1 MSMRRHQDGMALI
14 VVLWLVVL
22 LSIMAAGH
30 SKNVNTDTTL
40 AARQLQSAKAR
51 ALAEAG
57 INHVIL
63 EMLAADSD
71 RKLPADGSLFTVRV
85 GDDNITIAI
94 RDATGFVDL
103 NAAKPELLDAALEVC
118 GVDETARRD
127 LVDTILDWRDGDDLT
142 RLHGVED
149 DDYLAAGVAW
159 TSRDGA
165 FEAVDELK
173 YLPGMSQALYD
184 RLSPLVTVHSGR
196 GGLNMEYAPPA
207 LIGKRRDRGC
217 DRGRCQDIARIEDAV
232 HDRGLARAAA
242 GRIPAQGRSRG
253 MNVSVQRSLQPLRIR
268 YADPLIGRLRSFWRW
283 WSGELFLLLPE
294 NLQKVIAQRQQK
306 LYVEVEND
314 NLLLSLG
321 NHAAQREVLRLA
333 LDAADAEDAD
343 IPREVQQTILL
354 LPDDKVLAKRIALPA
369 AAEENLR
376 EVLGFEMD
384 LHTPFEASEVY
395 YDYTVVGRDSAR
407 QQVTVDLVYAPRDV
421 VDALVDST
429 ASLGMKTDILTCRRR
444 DNANLQPVN
453 LLPQELRR
461 TRRIDV
467 RSVNLA
473 LTALLAVLLVAAITI
488 PIVQKNRAIEAV
500 ETQLQA
506 AAAEARDGAELR
518 RNLEKMAEASQF
530 LVGKKASDV
539 MIVEVID
546 EISRILP
553 DNTWI
558 ARLDLS
564 GTELQIQ
571 GQSSASSSLIKII
584 ESSPWFEDVR
594 FASPVVQIA
603 GTDNDRVHIVA
614 TVARKRAE
622 LEEQPQ

>member
-207 LIGKRRDRGC
+207 LIAALTG
-217 DRGRCQDIARIEDAV
+217 EVVPAV
-232 HDRGLARAAA
+232 
-242 GRIPAQGRSRG
+242 
-253 MNVSVQRSLQPLRIR
+253 
-268 YADPLIGRLRSFWRW
+268 
-283 WSGELFLLLPE
+283 E
-294 NLQKVIAQRQQK
+294 
-306 LYVEVEND
+306 
-314 NLLLSLG
+314 
-321 NHAAQREVLRLA
+321 
-333 LDAADAEDAD
+333 
-343 IPREVQQTILL
+343 
-354 LPDDKVLAKRIALPA
+354 PDDSNAGGPRIGTFHIYASASGSA
-369 AAEENLR
+369 A
-376 EVLGFEMD
+376 
-384 LHTPFEASEVY
+384 
-395 YDYTVVGRDSAR
+395 TVA
-407 QQVTVDLVYAPRDV
+407 
-421 VDALVDST
+421 
-429 ASLGMKTDILTCRRR
+429 
-444 DNANLQPVN
+444 
-453 LLPQELRR
+453 
-461 TRRIDV
+461 
-467 RSVNLA
+467 
-473 LTALLAVLLVAAITI
+473 
-488 PIVQKNRAIEAV
+488 AIEAV
-500 ETQLQA
+500 V
-506 AAAEARDGAELR
+506 R
-518 RNLEKMAEASQF
+518 
-530 LVGKKASDV
+530 
-539 MIVEVID
+539 
-546 EISRILP
+546 ISR
-553 DNTWI
+553 
-558 ARLDLS
+558 
-564 GTELQIQ
+564 
-571 GQSSASSSLIKII
+571 ASKTPFTIVDWR
-584 ESSPWFEDVR
+584 EP
-594 FASPVVQIA
+594 P
-603 GTDNDRVHIVA
+603 RVEFPPREGV
-614 TVARKRAE
+614 E
-622 LEEQPQ
+622 G

>member
-207 LIGKRRDRGC
+207 LIAALTG
-217 DRGRCQDIARIEDAV
+217 EVVPAV
-232 HDRGLARAAA
+232 
-242 GRIPAQGRSRG
+242 
-253 MNVSVQRSLQPLRIR
+253 
-268 YADPLIGRLRSFWRW
+268 
-283 WSGELFLLLPE
+283 E
-294 NLQKVIAQRQQK
+294 
-306 LYVEVEND
+306 
-314 NLLLSLG
+314 
-321 NHAAQREVLRLA
+321 
-333 LDAADAEDAD
+333 
-343 IPREVQQTILL
+343 
-354 LPDDKVLAKRIALPA
+354 PDDSNAGGPRNGTFHIYASASGSA
-369 AAEENLR
+369 A
-376 EVLGFEMD
+376 
-384 LHTPFEASEVY
+384 
-395 YDYTVVGRDSAR
+395 TVA
-407 QQVTVDLVYAPRDV
+407 
-421 VDALVDST
+421 
-429 ASLGMKTDILTCRRR
+429 
-444 DNANLQPVN
+444 
-453 LLPQELRR
+453 
-461 TRRIDV
+461 
-467 RSVNLA
+467 
-473 LTALLAVLLVAAITI
+473 
-488 PIVQKNRAIEAV
+488 AIEAV
-500 ETQLQA
+500 V
-506 AAAEARDGAELR
+506 R
-518 RNLEKMAEASQF
+518 
-530 LVGKKASDV
+530 
-539 MIVEVID
+539 
-546 EISRILP
+546 ISR
-553 DNTWI
+553 
-558 ARLDLS
+558 
-564 GTELQIQ
+564 
-571 GQSSASSSLIKII
+571 ASKTPFTIVDWR
-584 ESSPWFEDVR
+584 EP
-594 FASPVVQIA
+594 P
-603 GTDNDRVHIVA
+603 RVEFPPREGV
-614 TVARKRAE
+614 E
-622 LEEQPQ
+622 G